1 MDIGII
7 IISYFFA
14 LSSLFTAWMEHPEAF
29 NDVLQAFLFGQM
41 GMLFYFVAFRRREYG
56 LEREEPALTD
66 EKALAEDMDDVSLD
80 ALEENNLEE
89 DTLEEDSDEE
99 DATLST
105 ST

>member
-7 IISYFFA
+7 AISYFFA
-14 LSSLFTAWMEHPEAF
+14 LSSLFTAWVEHPEAF

-56 LEREEPALTD
+56 LEREEPTLEDKA
-66 EKALAEDMDDVSLD
+66 ALAEDADDAGLNS
-80 ALEENNLEE
+80 LEEY
-89 DTLEEDSDEE
+89 SDED
-99 DATLST
+99 DAALST

>member
-14 LSSLFTAWMEHPEAF
+14 LSSLFTAWTEHPEAF

-56 LEREEPALTD
+56 LEREETASTD
-66 EKALAEDMDDVSLD
+66 EAALVEDADDVSLD
-80 ALEENNLEE
+80 SLEE
-89 DTLEEDSDEE
+89 DSLEEDSDEE
-99 DATLST
+99 DAARYT
-105 ST
+105 SQ

>member
-7 IISYFFA
+7 ILSYFFA
-14 LSSLFTAWMEHPEAF
+14 LSSLFTAWTDHPEAF

-56 LEREEPALTD
+56 LERDEPALAD
-66 EKALAEDMDDVSLD
+66 ETALAEDVDDVSWD
-80 ALEENNLEE
+80 TLEE
-89 DTLEEDSDEE
+89 DGLEEDSDED
-99 DATLST
+99 DAAQST